1 MSGLRGKPVGNT
13 WNWRPV
19 MMPWSLTQTNWRR
32 LKVVSLFLAG
42 EVLIL
47 ARCFQFCNSRIVSI
61 LASCGRLSAIV
72 PDLANRPRQLVF
84 LTPIDSQ
91 LNDFLNEIHQ
101 IALLEPSIVER
112 IDEDLDLH
120 AKKKKL
126 LRLADAEFLAG
137 QTLDLPKLQLQLR
150 ELQIDQ
156 IQLETGRPRT
166 DAYIVYLF
174 LMLRGFNGGCKDQHA
189 RLLLE
194 ESITLRLWL
203 EHLGLQL
210 PPASTLSDNLNA
222 VSNQTRALIH
232 QVQLRYIV
240 QQGLDDFQKCF
251 IDSTAVEAN
260 TERPTDSIILVRL
273 IARVCTAGGN
283 LHRLD
288 LPDMNP
294 IGLLEQQEELR
305 RLSQQI
311 HFLSGK
317 ARGEAKRKKWYF
329 QLIRR
334 VRRLR
339 KRLLR
344 DSGDGSPESG
354 EPCRSATESSS
365 DGRRSPV
372 PHRSDLAAL
381 EQTANVC
388 ERRIMAEEKVPIAE
402 KIISLSDSDASFIV
416 KGGWNTVVGYR
427 PQLARSGSGFVA
439 ALVLPRG
446 NAADSRH
453 LVAMVKE
460 QITNTGVI
468 PAMTS
473 ADDGYSSQEG
483 REEVLGLGVK
493 VVSISGAKGKRLLEA
508 QQWKSRPYRQA
519 RAERSAIESL
529 VFTLKEGFEFGE
541 MARRTHENVLAEMLE
556 KVLAYNISQIIR
568 VRKKL
573 SESEQMER
581 AAA

>member
-1 MSGLRGKPVGNT
+1 
-13 WNWRPV
+13 
-19 MMPWSLTQTNWRR
+19 
-32 LKVVSLFLAG
+32 
-42 EVLIL
+42 VLIL
-47 ARCFQFCNSRIVSI
+47 APRLRFCNSRIVST
-61 LASCGRLSAIV
+61 LASCGRLPATV

-91 LNDFLNEIHQ
+91 LNDFLNEIHR
-101 IALLEPSIVER
+101 IACLEPSIVER
-112 IDEDLDLH
+112 IDLDLDLH

-137 QTLDLPKLQLQLR
+137 QTFDLPKLQLQLR
-150 ELQIDQ
+150 ELKIDD
-156 IQLETGRPRT
+156 IELETGRPRT
-166 DAYIVYLF
+166 EAYIVYLF

-203 EHLGLQL
+203 EHLGLEL
-210 PPASTLSDNLNA
+210 PPASTLSENLNA
-222 VSNQTRALIH
+222 VSNQTRSLIH
-232 QVQLRYIV
+232 QVQLRYIF
-240 QQGLDDFQKCF
+240 QGGLDDFQKCF

-260 TERPTDSIILVRL
+260 TERPTDSTILLRL
-273 IARVCTAGGN
+273 IARVCTTGGN

-288 LPDMNP
+288 LPDINQ
-294 IGLLEQQEELR
+294 IGLLEQQKELR
-305 RLSQQI
+305 HLSQQI
-311 HFLSGK
+311 HFLNGK
-317 ARGEAKRKKWYF
+317 ARREAKRRKLYF
-329 QLIRR
+329 QLVRR

-344 DSGDGSPESG
+344 DLESV
-354 EPCRSATESSS
+354 
-365 DGRRSPV
+365 GRNFEGRT
-372 PHRSDLAAL
+372 DLPPSRRLMGQEVLCLIADDLTAL
-381 EQTANVC
+381 EQAANVC
-388 ERRIMAEEKVPIAE
+388 ERRVMERENVPMAE
-402 KIISLSDSDASFIV
+402 KIISLSDSDAAFIV

-427 PQLARSGSGFVA
+427 PQLARSGCGFVT

-473 ADDGYSSQEG
+473 ADDGYSTQEG
-483 REEVLGLGVK
+483 REEVQRLGVK
-493 VVSISGAKGKRLLEA
+493 VVSISGAKGKKLIEA

-556 KVLAYNISQIIR
+556 KMLAYNISQIIR
-568 VRKKL
+568 LRKKL
-573 SESEQMER
+573 SEPEQTER

>member
-1 MSGLRGKPVGNT
+1 
-13 WNWRPV
+13 
-19 MMPWSLTQTNWRR
+19 
-32 LKVVSLFLAG
+32 
-42 EVLIL
+42 VLIL
-47 ARCFQFCNSRIVSI
+47 VRRFQFCNSRIVST
-61 LASCGRLSAIV
+61 LASCERLPATV

-91 LNDFLNEIHQ
+91 LNDFLNEIHL
-101 IALLEPSIVER
+101 IALFDPSIVER
-112 IDEDLDLH
+112 IDEDLDRH

-126 LRLADAEFLAG
+126 LRLADAQFLAG
-137 QTLDLPKLQLQLR
+137 QTPDLPKLQLQLR
-150 ELQIDQ
+150 ELKVDDLE
-156 IQLETGRPRT
+156 LETGRPRT

-174 LMLRGFNGGCKDQHA
+174 LMLRGFNGGCKDQQA

-222 VSNQTRALIH
+222 VSNQTRLLIH
-232 QVQLRYIV
+232 QVQQRYIF

-260 TERPTDSIILVRL
+260 TERPTDSTILVRL
-273 IARVCTAGGN
+273 IARVCTTGGN
-283 LHRLD
+283 LHRVG
-288 LPDMNP
+288 LPDMNQ
-294 IGLLEQQEELR
+294 IGLLEQQQELR
-305 RLSQQI
+305 GLSQQI
-311 HFLSGK
+311 HFLTGK
-317 ARGEAKRKKWYF
+317 GRGEARRKKFYF
-329 QLIRR
+329 QLVRR

-344 DSGDGSPESG
+344 DLALVRRNLEGRSDLPPSRRLMG
-354 EPCRSATESSS
+354 EEALCLIAE
-365 DGRRSPV
+365 
-372 PHRSDLAAL
+372 DLAAL
-381 EQTANVC
+381 EQTAHVC
-388 ERRIMAEEKVPIAE
+388 ERRIMEQEKVPVAE

-427 PQLARSGSGFVA
+427 PQLARSGSGFVT

-468 PAMTS
+468 PAMVS
-473 ADDGYSSQEG
+473 ADDGYSSQQG

-493 VVSISGAKGKRLLEA
+493 VVSIGGAKGKQLLEA

-541 MARRTHENVLAEMLE
+541 MARRTQENVLAQMLE
-556 KVLAYNISQIIR
+556 KVLAYNVAQIIR

-573 SESEQMER
+573 LELEQMER
-581 AAA
+581 VAA

>member
-1 MSGLRGKPVGNT
+1 
-13 WNWRPV
+13 
-19 MMPWSLTQTNWRR
+19 LT
-32 LKVVSLFLAG
+32 G
-42 EVLIL
+42 DVLVL
-47 ARCFQFCNSRIVSI
+47 VRCFQVCNSWVVST
-61 LASCGRLSAIV
+61 LASCQRLPATV

-84 LTPIDSQ
+84 LTPLDSQ

-101 IALLEPSIVER
+101 IARFEPSIVER

-126 LRLADAEFLAG
+126 LRLADAQFLAG
-137 QTLDLPKLQLQLR
+137 QTPDLPKLQLQLC
-150 ELQIDQ
+150 ELKVDDIE
-156 IQLETGRPRT
+156 LETGRPRT

-203 EHLGLQL
+203 DHLGLEL

-222 VSNQTRALIH
+222 VSNHTRGLI
-232 QVQLRYIV
+232 QQAQLRFIL

-260 TERPTDSIILVRL
+260 TDRPTDSTILVKL
-273 IARVCTAGGN
+273 IARVCTTGGN

-288 LPDMNP
+288 LPDMNQ

-305 RLSQQI
+305 RMSQQI
-311 HFLSGK
+311 DFLNGR
-317 ARGEAKRKKWYF
+317 ARGEQKRKKLYF
-329 QLIRR
+329 QLLRR

-344 DSGDGSPESG
+344 DLESVRQNLEGRTDLPPSRRLMG
-354 EPCRSATESSS
+354 EEALCLIA
-365 DGRRSPV
+365 D
-372 PHRSDLAAL
+372 DLAAL
-381 EQTANVC
+381 EQAANVC
-388 ERRIMAEEKVPIAE
+388 ERRIIEEQKVPVAE

-416 KGGWNTVVGYR
+416 KGGWNTLVGYR
-427 PQLARSGSGFVA
+427 PQLARSGRGFVT

-446 NAADSRH
+446 NAADSPH
-453 LVAMVKE
+453 LAPMVKE
-460 QITNTGVI
+460 QITNTAII
-468 PAMTS
+468 PSMAS
-473 ADDGYSSQEG
+473 VDDGYSSQQG
-483 REEVLGLGVK
+483 REEVLRLGVK
-493 VVSISGAKGKRLLEA
+493 VVSISGAKGKKIIEA
-508 QQWKSRPYRQA
+508 QQWKSQPYRRA

-529 VFTLKEGFEFGE
+529 VFTLKESFEFAE
-541 MARRTHENVLAEMLE
+541 MMRRNHENVLAEMLE
-556 KVLAYNISQIIR
+556 KVLAYNVSQIIR

-573 SESEQMER
+573 SEPEEMER

>member
-1 MSGLRGKPVGNT
+1 
-13 WNWRPV
+13 
-19 MMPWSLTQTNWRR
+19 
-32 LKVVSLFLAG
+32 
-42 EVLIL
+42 VLIL
-47 ARCFQFCNSRIVSI
+47 APRIEFCNSQIVST
-61 LASCGRLSAIV
+61 LASCKGLSAIV

-101 IALLEPSIVER
+101 IARFEPSIVER

-150 ELQIDQ
+150 ELEIDK
-156 IQLETGRPRT
+156 IELETGRPRT

-194 ESITLRLWL
+194 ESVTLRLWL

-222 VSNQTRALIH
+222 VGNQTRALIH
-232 QVQLRYIV
+232 QVQLRYIL

-260 TERPTDSIILVRL
+260 TERPTESTILVRL

-288 LPDMNP
+288 LADMNP
-294 IGLLEQQEELR
+294 IGLLVQQEELL

-311 HFLSGK
+311 HFLTGK
-317 ARGEAKRKKWYF
+317 ARGEAKRKKLYF
-329 QLIRR
+329 QLTRR

-339 KRLLR
+339 TRLLR
-344 DSGDGSPESG
+344 DLELVRRNLEGRCDLPPSRRLLG
-354 EPCRSATESSS
+354 EEALCLIA
-365 DGRRSPV
+365 D
-372 PHRSDLAAL
+372 DLAAL
-381 EQTANVC
+381 DQTAHVC
-388 ERRIMAEEKVPIAE
+388 ERRIMAQEKVPVAE

-427 PQLARSGSGFVA
+427 PQLARGGSGFVT

-468 PAMTS
+468 PAMAS

-483 REEVLGLGVK
+483 LEEVLHLGVK
-493 VVSISGAKGKRLLEA
+493 VVSISGAKGKKLLKA

-556 KVLAYNISQIIR
+556 KVLAYNVSQIIR
-568 VRKKL
+568 VRKRL
-573 SESEQMER
+573 SELEPMER